1 MTKYFTTILLILIC
15 TRVFSQRPTPA
26 AEQKNPVLIKNA
38 TIHIGN
44 GKLIENGF
52 ILFDQGII
60 KELGNNLNPSLI
72 SSTTEVLDANGKH
85 VYPGLI
91 ASNNS
96 LGLTEIEAV
105 RASNDL
111 YEVGSIN
118 PNVNSSVA
126 FFTDSRVIPTVR
138 SNGVLIVQSTPR
150 GGFVSGASSVLY
162 LDAWNYEDALIKS
175 ADGIHINWPDI
186 EYPNFNA
193 DDKDSKEKAEK
204 GNSYLK
210 KINTLIDL
218 FTKAKNYSGN
228 QEKDLKLEALNGLF
242 NGSKRLYVHA
252 QRYNQIYDAIAMC
265 RKLEIGLPVIVGG
278 AEAIKA
284 SAILKKFNVP
294 VMLQRTHSLPPNAD
308 ADIDYFYKLPALLQ
322 KEGILFCLQNEGD
335 MEAMGARNL
344 PFLAG
349 TAAAY
354 GLEIEQALS
363 SVTLNTAKII
373 GIDKNYGSI
382 EVGKS
387 ATLFISSGQALEMM
401 SNNVEKAFIDGR
413 NIDLNNHQKELYQ
426 RYSQKYGIKY

>member
-150 GGFVSGASSVLY
+150 GGFVSGASSVLN

-294 VMLQRTHSLPPNAD
+294 VMLQRTHSLPTNAD